1 MIRATRA
8 REPAVKTAERVI
20 PAPRQLL
27 TAFRAYLTLSPP
39 LGRVAGKSPYLF
51 VTSAGNPVSL
61 DTADDI
67 ITAIGRYCGVAH
79 LSWHR
84 LRHTWAERM
93 AEALADQ
100 ANGIDKL
107 MYLGGW
113 TNPASPRHYIQR
125 AIAKQARES
134 LRTYHDRLYFEE
146 Q

>member
-27 TAFRAYLTLSPP
+27 AAFRAYLTLPPP

-79 LSWHR
+79 LPWHR

-113 TNPASPRHYIQR
+113 TNPASPRHYIQG